1 MPKFTIRDLQ
11 EQYPSD
17 DVCLEVLLNAQNHIC
32 KCGRTEFYRIK
43 NRRAFACPC
52 GKHIYPLQGTI
63 FAGSQT
69 PLTTWFLAI
78 YLMSVTKCGI
88 SAAQMSR
95 MTGVTYKCAW
105 RMMHKIREKMAADFD
120 FAEDAHVEID
130 ETYFKAKSWRN
141 NRPFAWKSQRA
152 NVVLG
157 MVERDGRARA
167 FHIPTN
173 SARIMLPI
181 IRKHVPQTT
190 TIYTD
195 FNYSYYAL
203 DDSHLHRP
211 VNHSKQYVRDDYVY
225 TNTVE
230 GLFSHMK
237 RGVQGVYRLVSPQHL
252 QKYLNEFTWRY
263 SHRNSDNM
271 FDDLLKAIIY

>member
-1 MPKFTIRDLQ
+1 MSKFTLKDLQ

-17 DVCLEVLLNAQNHIC
+17 DVCLEVLMNAQNHVC
-32 KCGRTEFYRIK
+32 KCGRTEFYRIT
-43 NRRAFACPC
+43 NRRAYACAC
-52 GKHIYPLQGTI
+52 GKHYYPLKDTI

-95 MTGVTYKCAW
+95 MTGTTYKCAW

-130 ETYFKAKSWRN
+130 ETYFRAKPWRTT
-141 NRPFAWKSQRA
+141 RPLAYNGRA
-152 NVVLG
+152 ATVLG
-157 MVERDGRARA
+157 MVERDGRAKA

-173 SARIMLPI
+173 SSRIMLPI
-181 IRKHVPQTT
+181 IRDHVPQNT

-195 FNYSYYAL
+195 SLWSYYAL
-203 DDSHLHRP
+203 DDTHLHRV
-211 VNHSKQYVRDDYVY
+211 VNHSKEYVRDDYVY

-237 RGVQGVYRLVSPQHL
+237 RGVQGVYRMVSPQHL

-263 SHRNSDNM
+263 SHRSSDNM
-271 FDDLLKAIIY
+271 FEDLLKAVIS